1 MIRTFTRPIPLAL
14 LLALCTF
21 IPVMTAAVAVVQIPL
36 GALPEESWRLASVP
50 VTFFLHA
57 LAGVLFGVLG
67 PLQFVRALR
76 ARLGTLHRLAGRVF
90 VLAGA
95 VLALAGLGL
104 LLQVQSIAAGL
115 LDAARGVFGLVLM
128 AALVCAVAAARAHDM
143 RRHRAWMIRAYAI
156 GMGQGTAALVL
167 LPIYLVTREPPTGL
181 ATAVVVVGMWLF
193 NMAVAEW
200 VVRRFAGPSRR
211 PGTTPPGLVS
221 KAAALFL
228 PWVLCGCA
236 ATTSVEF
243 AGQRPAAPVCQGAGA
258 PLSAVVVWGP
268 IWRPDQKDVGAREQ
282 AAELGIADFFA
293 TQDCFARTQVQRLAT
308 GTLGSLDEAKAAAAA
323 SGIGAQRVV
332 YVVVKEL
339 GPVVK
344 LLSSAALIEG
354 GTEVVLDVAVYD
366 PALGQQGRFTTHWR
380 HAGAGVVKGVVSLP
394 GDMRAAL
401 ASALGVRAASAS
413 SPPTATHRSSP

>member
-1 MIRTFTRPIPLAL
+1 MIRTFTRSIPLAL
-14 LLALCTF
+14 LLASCTF

-36 GALPEESWRLASVP
+36 GALPEESLRLASAP
-50 VTFFLHA
+50 VTLFLHS

-76 ARLGTLHRLAGRVF
+76 ARFGTLHRLAGRVF

-104 LLQVQSIAAGL
+104 LLQVESIAAGL
-115 LDAARGVFGLVLM
+115 LDAARGVFGLMLM
-128 AALVCAVAAARAHDM
+128 AALVRGTAAARVHDM

-167 LPIYLVTREPPTGL
+167 FPIYLITREPPTGL
-181 ATAVVVVGMWLF
+181 ATAVVVVGLWLL
-193 NMAVAEW
+193 NIAAAEW
-200 VVRRFAGPSRR
+200 AVRRLAGPSRR
-211 PGTTPPGLVS
+211 PGTTPPSLVT

-243 AGQRPAAPVCQGAGA
+243 AGQRPAAPVCQGANA

-268 IWRPDQKDVGAREQ
+268 NWRPDQKDVGAREQ
-282 AAELGIADFFA
+282 AAERGIADFFA
-293 TQDCFARTQVQRLAT
+293 TQDCFARTQVQRLAR
-308 GTLGSLDEAKAAAAA
+308 GTLGSLDEANAAAAA

-332 YVVVKEL
+332 YIVVKEL

-354 GTEVVLDVAVYD
+354 GTEVVLDVAIYD
-366 PALGQQGRFTTHWR
+366 PAHGQQGRFTTHWR
-380 HAGAGVVKGVVSLP
+380 HGGAGVVKGAASLP
-394 GDMRAAL
+394 GDMRTAL
-401 ASALGVRAASAS
+401 ATALGVRAE
-413 SPPTATHRSSP
+413 

>member
-1 MIRTFTRPIPLAL
+1 MICMFTRPIQLAL
-14 LLALCTF
+14 LLAFCTF

-36 GALPEESWRLASVP
+36 GALPEDGLRLASVP
-50 VTFFLHA
+50 VTFFLHS

-76 ARLGTLHRLAGRVF
+76 SRFGTLHRLAGRVF

-95 VLALAGLGL
+95 GLALAGLGL
-104 LLQVQSIAAGL
+104 LLQVESVAAGL
-115 LDAARGVFGLVLM
+115 LDAARGVFGLALM
-128 AALVCAVAAARAHDM
+128 AALALGVAAARARDM

-167 LPIYLVTREPPTGL
+167 FPIYLITGEPPAGL
-181 ATAVVVVGMWLF
+181 TTAIVVVGMWLL
-193 NMAVAEW
+193 NIALAEW
-200 VVRRFAGPSRR
+200 VVCRLALPRRR
-211 PGTTPPGLVS
+211 PGTTTTGFVT
-221 KAAALFL
+221 KAAVFFL

-243 AGQRPAAPVCQGAGA
+243 AGQRPAVPVCRGATAPV
-258 PLSAVVVWGP
+258 SAVVVWGP
-268 IWRPDQKDVGAREQ
+268 NWRTDQKDEGAREQ
-282 AAELGIADFFA
+282 AAERGIADFFA
-293 TQDCFARTQVQRLAT
+293 TQDCFARTQVRRLAA

-323 SGIGAQRVV
+323 SGIDAQRVV

-366 PALGQQGRFTTHWR
+366 LARGQQGQFTTHWR
-380 HAGAGVVKGVVSLP
+380 HGGAGVVKGVASLP

-401 ASALGVRAASAS
+401 AAALGVRAD
-413 SPPTATHRSSP
+413 